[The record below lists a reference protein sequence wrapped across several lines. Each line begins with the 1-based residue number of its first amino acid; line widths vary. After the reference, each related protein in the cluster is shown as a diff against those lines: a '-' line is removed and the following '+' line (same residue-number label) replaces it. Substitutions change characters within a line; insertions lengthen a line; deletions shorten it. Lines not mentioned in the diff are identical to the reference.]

1 MYRGLQTA
9 YGNGVTSPQQRATSQ
24 TWEQRAYEHLYCLC
38 QALNRYDEISAD
50 LRDNTLHVEYATGTG
65 EGTRR
70 ERVECAPRPSDG
82 DRLWMWD
89 SQRGPL
95 AEADDTVAATLAVV
109 SKLRRGLTP
118 PWGRR

>member
-1 MYRGLQTA
+1 M
-9 YGNGVTSPQQRATSQ
+9 TSPQQRAPS
-24 TWEQRAYEHLYCLC
+24 TWEQRAYEHLYSLA

-50 LRDNTLHVEYATGTG
+50 LRDDTLYVVYADGTSEG
-65 EGTRR
+65 ERR
-70 ERVECAPRPSDG
+70 EHVTCRPRPSDG

-89 SQRGPL
+89 SEHGPL

-118 PWGRR
+118 PWKRQDA